1 MSFQGNTWKQGKGG
15 VDTVSWSSVNEHGPE
30 GNYTEELK
38 MRIKSTFSIFY
49 FKDYVFVMAWIKI
62 KPQDFPFMPPAFT
75 PVNFLMFH
83 ARNWDSQVKFWSTS
97 CYFTPSVLRQNLQ
110 KPNFLMFAI
119 ANDPDKHYFN
129 KAPLVTIGKSSLFVK
144 SMKRL
149 TSLGYFA
156 TVRYS
161 LAP

>member
-1 MSFQGNTWKQGKGG
+1 
-15 VDTVSWSSVNEHGPE
+15 
-30 GNYTEELK
+30 
-38 MRIKSTFSIFY
+38 
-49 FKDYVFVMAWIKI
+49 
-62 KPQDFPFMPPAFT
+62 
-75 PVNFLMFH
+75 
-83 ARNWDSQVKFWSTS
+83 
-97 CYFTPSVLRQNLQ
+97 
-110 KPNFLMFAI
+110 MFAI

-129 KAPLVTIGKSSLFVK
+129 KAPLVTIGKSSVFVK